1 MEQKIKLT
9 REEVSLLIHSVQ
21 RMYIKLEQY
30 KDNKS
35 ELMRKHRLLI
45 GTLLELEKQ
54 IIDDSNS
61 VKQTAVEWLK
71 QVKEKQVIVLS

>member
-1 MEQKIKLT
+1 MDQKIKLT

-71 QVKEKQVIVLS
+71 

>member
-54 IIDDSNS
+54 IISDSNS
-61 VKQTAVEWLK
+61 VKQAAVEWLK
-71 QVKEKQVIVLS
+71 

>member
-54 IIDDSNS
+54 IINDSNS
-61 VKQTAVEWLK
+61 VKQSAVEWLR
-71 QVKEKQVIVLS
+71 

>member
-1 MEQKIKLT
+1 MEQKIILT
-9 REEVSLLIHSVQ
+9 REEISLLIHSVQ

-30 KDNKS
+30 KDDES

-54 IIDDSNS
+54 IINNSNS

-71 QVKEKQVIVLS
+71 

>member
-1 MEQKIKLT
+1 
-9 REEVSLLIHSVQ
+9 
-21 RMYIKLEQY
+21 MYIKLEQY

-71 QVKEKQVIVLS
+71 

>member
-1 MEQKIKLT
+1 MEQKITLT

-30 KDNKS
+30 KDDES

-54 IIDDSNS
+54 IINNSNS

-71 QVKEKQVIVLS
+71 

>member
-1 MEQKIKLT
+1 MEQKITLT

-30 KDNKS
+30 KDDES

-45 GTLLELEKQ
+45 GTLLELRNK
-54 IIDDSNS
+54 
-61 VKQTAVEWLK
+61 L
-71 QVKEKQVIVLS
+71 VIV

>member
-1 MEQKIKLT
+1 MEQKINLT

-35 ELMRKHRLLI
+35 ELMRKHRLLM

-54 IIDDSNS
+54 IINDSNS
-61 VKQTAVEWLK
+61 VKQSAVEWLK
-71 QVKEKQVIVLS
+71 

>member
-54 IIDDSNS
+54 IINDSNS

-71 QVKEKQVIVLS
+71 

>member
-1 MEQKIKLT
+1 VNIMEQKIKLT

-71 QVKEKQVIVLS
+71 

>member
-71 QVKEKQVIVLS
+71 